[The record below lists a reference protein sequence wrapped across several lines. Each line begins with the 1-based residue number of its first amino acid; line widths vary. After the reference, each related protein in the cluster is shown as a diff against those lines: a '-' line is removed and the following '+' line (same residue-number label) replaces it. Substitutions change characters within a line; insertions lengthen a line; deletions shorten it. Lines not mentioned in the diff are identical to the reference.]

1 MATGFKIPD
10 GRDLSD
16 IFGSGSRG
24 SAVGFQTSNGT
35 DLGYQFASG
44 STGIITGMQNSAGID
59 LGSLFGPPAP
69 PAPYT
74 MTIGRVVTRTD
85 DDEWDYIMGFR
96 SDHRLGQTFGKMNY
110 VPSWEGCPLA
120 GLWCEFSEI
129 SNPYNPARDTSLA
142 LQGVCGINTI
152 TVNGAAMSSRYVSG
166 GFTVYTA
173 NGDALKLKEKNGKK
187 LTLTFSPSPT
197 GYS

>member
-59 LGSLFGPPAP
+59 LGSLFGPPVVYVLTPGRNAHSGSTYYGYDATSWIYGSLNYTP
-69 PAPYT
+69 YWDGNRDKWLKAVIVEYDSDDNHARYTDMYINPAYSGSSISVNGIVFP
-74 MTIGRVVTRTD
+74 
-85 DDEWDYIMGFR
+85 R
-96 SDHRLGQTFGKMNY
+96 SDKWLSVRGDPLG
-110 VPSWEGCPLA
+110 
-120 GLWCEFSEI
+120 
-129 SNPYNPARDTSLA
+129 
-142 LQGVCGINTI
+142 
-152 TVNGAAMSSRYVSG
+152 
-166 GFTVYTA
+166 
-173 NGDALKLKEKNGKK
+173 LKNAYKKK
-187 LTLTFSPSPT
+187 LTVTLTFSPAPS
-197 GYS
+197 GYL